1 MRHLNTYP
9 NLSNLTLVYLLP
21 EDLNHNIHSMERSD
35 FKYYTEENIHPGF
48 SVDCVLLS
56 FHKGKIKVLLRKFAL
71 GNYYSLLGGFM
82 FNHEDANQ
90 AAHRI
95 LEERSGIKDIFM
107 KQFYLFSDPNRT
119 IVSQNKDY
127 VDKNAESEL
136 EGKWLLRRFISMG
149 YIAFVQYNKVNLA
162 ESTDESLSWHDIN
175 KLPSLQSD
183 HANIIKMA
191 MERTQSMFPLIPVGY
206 ELLPEKFTMSELRKI
221 YEIILDKKLDRRN
234 FQRKILAND
243 CIEQLDETK
252 EGRTYN
258 PPILYRFKSPD
269 LGLVF

>member
-1 MRHLNTYP
+1 MK
-9 NLSNLTLVYLLP
+9 SD
-21 EDLNHNIHSMERSD
+21 DL
-35 FKYYTEENIHPGF
+35 KYYTEDNIHPGF

-71 GNYYSLLGGFM
+71 DDYYSLLGGFM

-95 LEERSGIKDIFM
+95 LEERSGIKDVFL

-119 IVSQNKDY
+119 ITSQNKDY
-127 VDKNAESEL
+127 LEINAESEN

-149 YIAFVQYNKVNLA
+149 YVAIVQYDKVV
-162 ESTDESLSWHDIN
+162 LSKDAGETLKWYDIN
-175 KLPSLQSD
+175 KLPPLQSD
-183 HANIIKMA
+183 HANIIEKA
-191 MERTQSMFPLIPVGY
+191 MDSIRMVFPVVPVGY
-206 ELLPEKFTMSELRKI
+206 ELLPEKFTMTDLRKI
-221 YEIILDKKLDRRN
+221 YEIFLKKKLDRRN

-243 CIEQLDETK
+243 CIEQLDETV

-258 PPILYRFKSPD
+258 PSILYRFKSPD
-269 LGLVF
+269 IGLVF

>member
-1 MRHLNTYP
+1 MG
-9 NLSNLTLVYLLP
+9 S
-21 EDLNHNIHSMERSD
+21 SD

-71 GNYYSLLGGFM
+71 EDYYSLLGGFM
-82 FNHEDANQ
+82 FNHENADQ

-95 LEERSGIKDIFM
+95 LEEFSGLKDIFL
-107 KQFYLFSDPNRT
+107 KQFCLFSDPDRT
-119 IVSQNKDY
+119 IFSQNKDY
-127 VDKNAESEL
+127 INKNAESEQ

-149 YIAFVQYNKVNLA
+149 YIAFVQYDKVNLL
-162 ESTDESLSWHDIN
+162 ESVDETLSWYDIK
-175 KLPSLQSD
+175 KLPRLQSD
-183 HANIIKMA
+183 HANIIEMA
-191 MERTQSMFPLIPVGY
+191 IERTRTKFPLVPVGY
-206 ELLPEKFTMSELRKI
+206 ELLPEKFTMTELRKI

-234 FQRKILAND
+234 FQRKILSND
-243 CIEQLDETK
+243 CIEQLDETM

-269 LGLVF
+269 IGLVF